1 MPEND
6 QILGWNMDN
15 TDLSSISLEDVDID
29 DVLDSWDGVST
40 DVNLGSSIDASSWL
54 NSINENMFL
63 EWWEAEKSKTVHIS
77 SESDSIGSYLRRFFF
92 SWLLSLIWILAILG
106 IYSFDTYIT
115 QASQATIDINY
126 QEYVQTYKE
135 KLWKLKDL
143 FWINN
148 KSNYRSPVVW
158 SAQSLQTVNEI
169 INASDIDYI
178 DKKDL
183 LSSYV
188 SDLVRESENGVRN
201 AETLRQNIAK
211 QWFLPGE
218 LELLLSENET
228 IDTIQRSLNAL
239 EIIKF
244 STATRV
250 FSYMN
255 TALATILE
263 MIKMNGVSIDT
274 INKLFAQIN
283 TRWEKDITSYVYMCY
298 LNPFEVS
305 ANCDTIWDLDL
316 YYNIIKDDS
325 INIKLFKNVMNAIS
339 QLLENEDTALF
350 SITFK
355 WFNAQSKNISF
366 NIEVYTNQEDER
378 NLMAQWKKNPNI
390 FILTNIINLLKQS
403 SFIIWADISTNEIN
417 VDTRTINLGGISR
430 NVNYSSM
437 NFSVPIQK
445 STEREIFD
453 YIDIDSIK
461 SLLLE
466 RGLKWNSDSNDKNSE
481 TQENVNSEEI

>member
-15 TDLSSISLEDVDID
+15 TDLSSISLEDMDID

>member
-40 DVNLGSSIDASSWL
+40 DVNLVSSIDASSWL

>member
-201 AETLRQNIAK
+201 AETLKQNIAK